1 MTTATPKFSRQI
13 TDHEIDVEQ
22 VRETETET
30 ETETEIERE
39 TESERIKGIF
49 IVSRGRFFFMSFWE

>member
-1 MTTATPKFSRQI
+1 LTTATPKFSRQI

-30 ETETEIERE
+30 EKETEIERE
-39 TESERIKGIF
+39 TERIKGIF